1 MCNFAS
7 FVLTMLSEF
16 WGPSESHESIIEH
29 HKIHADGARGPNI
42 LRVEISPPE
51 DNPRAPLEQWI
62 YKVDQDVLPEWYDV
76 DICEQRARA
85 ALLRRSQQEAWFAI
99 AEGSK
104 VSGGYASVITAGDY
118 GTATAGEVGTATA
131 GDYGTA
137 TAGDS
142 GTATAG
148 DYGTATAGHHG
159 TATAGN
165 HGSVAFRWWD
175 TSSERYRLVCAD
187 IGEKGI
193 EAGKP
198 YYVVDGKI
206 VEKLP

>member
-99 AEGSK
+99 AEGSQ
-104 VSGGYASVITAGDY
+104 VSGGYASVITAGD
-118 GTATAGEVGTATA
+118 
-131 GDYGTA
+131 
-137 TAGDS
+137 S
-142 GTATAG
+142 
-148 DYGTATAGHHG
+148 GTATAGHHG